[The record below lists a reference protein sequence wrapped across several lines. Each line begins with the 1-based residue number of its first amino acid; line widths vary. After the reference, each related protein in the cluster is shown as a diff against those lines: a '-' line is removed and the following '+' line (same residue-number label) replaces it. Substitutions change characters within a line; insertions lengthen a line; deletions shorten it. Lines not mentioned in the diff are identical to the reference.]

1 MTENQIRRNIMKR
14 KMLLLVVVL
23 VLASLALSACGSSD
37 KSGFPTGKFMD
48 PNSDIGAGMEFKEDG
63 TWRAFNSG
71 FTLARGTYS
80 VDGDTYIEETNNGN
94 CPAPMQYKFS
104 FDGTNL
110 KFELTDQ
117 SRNDSC
123 GERKMGFDGVT
134 YVLSK

>member
-1 MTENQIRRNIMKR
+1 MK
-14 KMLLLVVVL
+14 KNVL
-23 VLASLALSACGSSD
+23 VLMIGLLLASLVLSACGSSD
-37 KSGFPTGKFMD
+37 KSGFPTGTFINPD
-48 PNSDIGAGMEFKEDG
+48 SEIGAGMEFKEDG
-63 TWRAFNSG
+63 SWRAFNSG
-71 FTLARGTYS
+71 YTLARGTYRIE
-80 VDGDTYIEETNNGN
+80 GDLYIEESNNGN

-134 YVLSK
+134 YALSK